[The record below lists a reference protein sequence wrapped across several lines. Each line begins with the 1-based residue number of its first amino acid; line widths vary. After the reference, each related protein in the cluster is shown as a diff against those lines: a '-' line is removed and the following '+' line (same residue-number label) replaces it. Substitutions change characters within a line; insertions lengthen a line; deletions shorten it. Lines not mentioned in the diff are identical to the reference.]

1 MLMTLYLCRHL
12 PRVYRNWLMKASS
25 MAMNIIFCTTSQ
37 KQYVMLFK
45 SSKCEW
51 IGNMPSIKLG
61 DMPISF
67 TDEHTYLGHVI
78 SNNLT
83 DDSDIL
89 RHVRSLYCKAN
100 TLLKKFS
107 QCSEQVK
114 CFLFKMFCSNMYCSS
129 LWCVFKKSTMKK

>member
-1 MLMTLYLCRHL
+1 
-12 PRVYRNWLMKASS
+12 
-25 MAMNIIFCTTSQ
+25 
-37 KQYVMLFK
+37 
-45 SSKCEW
+45 
-51 IGNMPSIKLG
+51 MPSIKLG

-67 TDEHTYLGHVI
+67 TDKHIYLGHVI

-129 LWCVFKKSTMKK
+129 LWCVFKKSTMKKLTVAYNNAFRIFLGLPVSAVQAICL